1 MDKKIAEL
9 LENLGVDT
17 ISNDQLQSDVN
28 EMIDLLSSY
37 SSGKIQ
43 TTTGVAMY
51 SAKQQDVLK
60 YQEKWCGRLKAY
72 SDVIKHLRSLDFIN
86 CMKSEGEDDRVIYG
100 RYLPVIQ
107 SLYDCKENAKQCVDT
122 ARHWIDLY
130 QLLVG
135 IEGEVT

>member
-28 EMIDLLSSY
+28 EMINLLSSY

-43 TTTGVAMY
+43 TTAGIAIY
-51 SAKQQDVLK
+51 STKQEDVLK

-86 CMKSEGEDDRVIYG
+86 CMKTDEEDDRVIYG

-130 QLLVG
+130 QLLAG
-135 IEGEVT
+135 IEGEVV